1 MHQVDQPTE
10 MGFADLNRYLLALIC
25 RLAFQNALAMCIREG
40 REYTEIHFWRDP
52 ETDQFV
58 LTYWE
63 INE

>member
-1 MHQVDQPTE
+1 MTFRVDKPTE
-10 MGFADLNRYLLALIC
+10 MNRAQLTTYMQQLMSQLRWKHALDE
-25 RLAFQNALAMCIREG
+25 CIRDR

-63 INE
+63 IN

>member
-1 MHQVDQPTE
+1 MHQVAKPTE
-10 MGFADLNRYLLALIC
+10 MGFVELQHYMLSLIC
-25 RLAFQNALAMCIREG
+25 RLAFQNALATCIAEG